1 MFACRLYYYFSFIII
16 TFLWPNFLEAQKK
29 IDAFEVALTTIK
41 KNIQCCSVA
50 FPGAKSNKATTVMIF
65 RTGETTIVYSNNRPP
80 VSFNLFDLY
89 KDAETPQ
96 GIYYKPGTKTIVF
109 NIGEFNKQAIRLN
122 TNSKA
127 NETYHHFLS
136 IIQLYKEENTRVNK

>member
-1 MFACRLYYYFSFIII
+1 
-16 TFLWPNFLEAQKK
+16 
-29 IDAFEVALTTIK
+29 
-41 KNIQCCSVA
+41 
-50 FPGAKSNKATTVMIF
+50 MIF
-65 RTGETTIVYSNNRPP
+65 RTGEMTIVYGNNRSP

-89 KDAETPQ
+89 KDVEAPY

-127 NETYHHFLS
+127 NETYHQFLS
-136 IIQLYKEENTRVNK
+136 IIQLGKEANARVNK